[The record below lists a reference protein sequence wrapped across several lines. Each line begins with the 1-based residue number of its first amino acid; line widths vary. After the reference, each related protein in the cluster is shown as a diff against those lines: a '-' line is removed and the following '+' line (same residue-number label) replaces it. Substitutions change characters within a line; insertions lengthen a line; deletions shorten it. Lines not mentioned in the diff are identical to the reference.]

1 MKHCFKFRTQ
11 RRNDNGGKTILV
23 KTCSDIGEFQNWR
36 QRRKNSC
43 KNQHRRKFLN
53 VPLRICYSKAYQRS
67 IYPSGVVASSDLKLT
82 FFPKKHFDSLTSFF
96 IDFFDFFH

>member
-1 MKHCFKFRTQ
+1 MKSEIHCFKFQTQ

-43 KNQHRRKFLN
+43 KNQHRRKFLS
-53 VPLRICYSKAYQRS
+53 VPLRICYSKAYQRFIYIS
-67 IYPSGVVASSDLKLT
+67 IRSIFFSKNILT
-82 FFPKKHFDSLTSFF
+82 LLTLF
-96 IDFFDFFH
+96 